1 MLSTAVI
8 AAALVARAVSSKEVV
23 RRALRPAEFK
33 ADGDCVALLRC
44 FGTLAVDINSCRNS
58 PNPISALSR
67 GSAAGRRGVVV
78 VGSKLS
84 ETSKRRKVSQGSHA
98 CSRTP
103 ENVERFFKAAAPAPT
118 KLADEKLRLLASRLS
133 LGSLKVHASE
143 SEEGLGKDD
152 GMEAYVD
159 PGLQVLVEV
168 VSTMRPFGV
177 RGRPDEA
184 EAGFLA
190 CVPWLE
196 AQLSQQALAQL
207 HQQLDLLVD
216 DWATPMRVS
225 ASQLHGPITSCWL
238 SFCFDGHRWP
248 LWPAFELALR
258 LVLGALSAV
267 AIAFPGPW
275 RMLSL
280 AASSTLS
287 GAVFGLGLLLSPC
300 SSHLGNTLLLLTYLA
315 LALTS
320 LANLGYS
327 AGVLG
332 RDVYSIVVLFVSFGT
347 SLPMLAAASL
357 RFCAV
362 AAAVTCP
369 SSQVDGKREQCNVD
383 LGLRGPGNSW
393 FVLLP
398 AICRVPVRDSF
409 IFVSTSVR
417 KPAEI
422 AVLENTI
429 PGARP
434 RLEFS
439 VLDYVAQQDR
449 LEPPVALLFGPS
461 ADGGHGHQSESVY
474 SDEDPAR
481 IVAKF
486 VLRSLGSE
494 SSDDVTKR
502 VMQLLKKEVKSG
514 EIFVVVLTSAAGQSQ
529 AVGSEDS
536 VGSWDNG
543 EVEALLPNSLS
554 ISARERYL

>member
-1 MLSTAVI
+1 
-8 AAALVARAVSSKEVV
+8 AALAPLRWTSTVAGIRPTRLVLSPEDQPLGAEASSSSAASS
-23 RRALRPAEFK
+23 RRAGSSAGEGQVLLDEESAGLRRIV
-33 ADGDCVALLRC
+33 GHV
-44 FGTLAVDINSCRNS
+44 
-58 PNPISALSR
+58 
-67 GSAAGRRGVVV
+67 AGR
-78 VGSKLS
+78 
-84 ETSKRRKVSQGSHA
+84 THNFRRRSW
-98 CSRTP
+98 R
-103 ENVERFFKAAAPAPT
+103 
-118 KLADEKLRLLASRLS
+118 DEKLRLLASRLS
-133 LGSLKVHASE
+133 LGSLKVHARE

-168 VSTMRPFGV
+168 VSTMRPFGF

-196 AQLSQQALAQL
+196 AQLSKQALAQL

-280 AASSTLS
+280 AASSALS

-320 LANLGYS
+320 LANLEYS

-409 IFVSTSVR
+409 IFVSTFVR